1 MEDKMVK
8 GFTKTYEDGTQEE
21 VERGVLIVEEFDAE
35 NKEVKVNF
43 DLAGYSGA
51 QFIRLIYSIFT
62 SFYRAGAFAGIID
75 DQEED

>member
-8 GFTKTYEDGTQEE
+8 GFIKTYEDGSQEE

-35 NKEVKVNF
+35 NNEVKVNF
-43 DLAGYSGA
+43 DLAEYSGT

-62 SFYRAGAFAGIID
+62 SFYRAGAFVGIID
-75 DQEED
+75 DQQEE